1 MSVPLV
7 VVTILIIL
15 DWRRKMKLFSMTKTF
30 FSILLP
36 CVFLLAVSCQTV
48 PSSNPVPSG
57 QAEQERS
64 SQQTFRKENL
74 CSLLTKEEVGAVL
87 KRKMEDPKFFVRTC
101 TYKAVQPSPLKE
113 FSISISTDDGS
124 GFNYNKESAK
134 KEGLRIREVQGI
146 GNGAYFCYGH
156 FHVLKGNHWLTF
168 GTAASS
174 EHHPSEEVIIAL
186 AKKAADR
193 LPGPSSEAAEKAPPK
208 GPQKGKE
215 QPGKA
220 MGTLEIGGKTVTMT
234 HAYAF
239 VDQKDKRKP
248 VLILITDRA
257 VPADQWKSESDM
269 TRYRFDNPFMY
280 VCFWIDKDRQEFRR
294 EHCVDKIPASTMGVF
309 DLKLAPSDPGTFTGT
324 VKKDGKEV
332 SFTAVLIK

>member
-1 MSVPLV
+1 MKPLS
-7 VVTILIIL
+7 T
-15 DWRRKMKLFSMTKTF
+15 MKTF
-30 FSILLP
+30 FAILLP
-36 CVFLLAVSCQTV
+36 CAFLFAVSCQTA
-48 PSSNPVPSG
+48 PNSKPVPSDK
-57 QAEQERS
+57 AEQERS

-74 CSLLTKEEVGAVL
+74 CSLLTKEEVGALL
-87 KRKMEDPKFFVRTC
+87 KRKMEDPKFFVNEC

-124 GFNYNKESAK
+124 GFNYNKESGK
-134 KEGLRIREVQGI
+134 KQGRRIREVQGI
-146 GNGAYFCYGH
+146 GNGAYFDDGH

-174 EHHPSEEVIIAL
+174 GHHPPEEVIKAL
-186 AKKAADR
+186 AKKAVDR
-193 LPGPSSEAAEKAPPK
+193 LPGPFSEAVEKAPPK
-208 GPQKGKE
+208 GSQKEKE

-220 MGTLEIGGKTVTMT
+220 MGMLEIDGKTVTMT
-234 HAYAF
+234 NAYAF

-257 VPADQWKSESDM
+257 VPANQWKSESDM

-294 EHCVDKIPASTMGVF
+294 EHFVDKIPASTMGVF

-324 VKKDGKEV
+324 VKKDRKEV
-332 SFTAVLIK
+332 SFTTVLIK